1 MCILGN
7 VDIMDEK
14 YSDAEKW
21 LDKALAEKYGKTLDR
36 MKTQEKI
43 ELFNKIKVFT

>member
-7 VDIMDEK
+7 VHIMDEK

-36 MKTQEKI
+36 MKPKEKI